1 MIYAEIW
8 SNPQT
13 LSDFQKVWLWVDG
26 AALSLPCVFEFLA
39 DKSICCIDLHHS
51 MGRTLVLGWGEL
63 LSHSISW
70 LTDHTW
76 IDHFFL
82 PSSLFEW
89 VGKLFHL
96 LCKRSWK
103 PVGETQ
109 YSTARELQFSVRVI
123 FWRRDVTQSILYWK
137 ERRNMGFWFSCEW
150 RNEWCKSIWQ
160 GSLCCKTIGQR
171 NWEHLEMG
179 FFTPFATFQSE
190 YLSTARLLTKFR
202 W

>member
-1 MIYAEIW
+1 MTYTEIW
-8 SNPQT
+8 LNPQT
-13 LSDFQKVWLWVDG
+13 LPDFQKVCLWVYG
-26 AALSLPCVFEFLA
+26 AALSLPCAFEFLT
-39 DKSICCIDLHHS
+39 DKTIFCIDLHHC
-51 MGRTLVLGWGEL
+51 MGRTLLLGWGEL

-76 IDHFFL
+76 IGHFSTQV
-82 PSSLFEW
+82 PYW
-89 VGKLFHL
+89 NGRVKLFHL
-96 LCKRSWK
+96 LCKGSWK

-109 YSTARELQFSVRVI
+109 YSTARELQFSFRVI

-150 RNEWCKSIWQ
+150 RNEWCKSIWE
-160 GSLCCKTIGQR
+160 GSLCYKTIGQR

-179 FFTPFATFQSE
+179 FLTPFATFLSE
-190 YLSTARLLTKFR
+190 YLSATRVPAKFR